1 MEGEKTWSVSKV
13 RISNSVSKRYVFT
26 SLSVTEV
33 LGLGS
38 SFAVVWLLPDGV
50 LLASA
55 NDVPI
60 FFSNTCF
67 KENPIGNGIINKL

>member
-1 MEGEKTWSVSKV
+1 MVQTA
-13 RISNSVSKRYVFT
+13 NLVSKRYVFT
-26 SLSVTEV
+26 SLSATEV

-38 SFAVVWLLPDGV
+38 SFVIVWLLPDGV

-67 KENPIGNGIINKL
+67 KENPTSNGIINKL